1 MPPSVMAL
9 SATGHSLS
17 HFGSIETA
25 IQGDF
30 TVSNPCTGEPHV
42 FLMDPSVSVGT
53 VLNIFKINIIHQL
66 SQHR

>member
-1 MPPSVMAL
+1 M
-9 SATGHSLS
+9 S
-17 HFGSIETA
+17 HFGSIEAA

-42 FLMDPSVSVGT
+42 FIMDPSVSVGT

-66 SQHR
+66 SQHL